1 MNFQTFNKEPTIV
14 NVSKKVDVEILK
26 QRMQDEQRKSKYRL
40 AIKVS
45 TVCVVV
51 GTVAFFIS

>member
-40 AIKVS
+40 TIKVS